1 MARRARAGEDTLTRL
16 LVATHVIAGII
27 AVIAGAS
34 AMLSAKGGARH
45 RLGGL
50 VFCFALTVLVAT
62 GTSLA
67 AIDWPGR
74 WHLFLMGAV
83 AYALAAFGFAARLI
97 RWRGWTSAH
106 IIGMG
111 GAYIAMLTAFY
122 VDNGPRLPLWRLLPP
137 IAFWFV
143 PSIVGLP
150 LVVRALYRH
159 RSHSSHLIAAALIVA
174 GGLTACGDGDSRQ
187 QPPNGDFA
195 LQPGEAE
202 LESFSRQKLYIEVG
216 PWRVAYIDEGQGAPV
231 MLLHGCPFHSFQWRD
246 LIPQLRGTYRVV
258 APDLLGLGDTQVRLS
273 DDYRLP
279 KDVEMVVGIMD
290 ALGIPSADFI
300 ASDHGAATVQLLMR
314 DHPERIR
321 RAVITNAE
329 AYDQWPSKP
338 ERPYLQW
345 VVSPWLG
352 PLFRIALGYTWVQRE
367 VFGVAVHRPEAF
379 SDEVL
384 YAYTRALIATPARW
398 ERLQRFFRWQLD
410 PEHNLETM
418 RAVDGM
424 RRFEK
429 PVLILWGR
437 RDTNF
442 GPAIAERLASDIP
455 GVVGVEYLE
464 ESAHMPFQEEPERY
478 GQAVLR
484 FLGERPEVLEQRR
497 LAYRATRVSAD
508 RQPSQ

>member
-1 MARRARAGEDTLTRL
+1 MTRPI
-16 LVATHVIAGII
+16 VTTHVLAGVI
-27 AVIAGAS
+27 AVVAGAS
-34 AMLSAKGGARH
+34 AMLSTKGGARH
-45 RLGGL
+45 RLGGV
-50 VFCFALTVLVAT
+50 VFCLALTVLVAT
-62 GTSLA
+62 GTALA

-83 AYALAAFGFAARLI
+83 AYALAVFGYAARLI

-137 IAFWFV
+137 IVLWFV
-143 PSIVGLP
+143 PSVVGVP
-150 LVVRALYRH
+150 LLVRALRRNASPT
-159 RSHSSHLIAAALIVA
+159 RSASHLRHLIAAALVLASPLA
-174 GGLTACGDGDSRQ
+174 GCSDSRR
-187 QPPNGDFA
+187 QPSDADFA

-202 LESFSRQKLYIEVG
+202 LEAFSRHKLYVDVER
-216 PWRVAYIDEGQGAPV
+216 WRVAYIDEGQGAPV
-231 MLLHGCPFHSFQWRD
+231 VLLHGCPFHSFQWRD
-246 LIPQLRGTYRVV
+246 LIPRLRGTYRVL

-279 KDVEMVVGIMD
+279 KDVEMVIGFMD
-290 ALGIPSADFI
+290 ALGIATADFV

-321 RAVITNAE
+321 RAVLTNAE

-338 ERPYLQW
+338 ERPYLEL
-345 VVSPWLG
+345 VVNPWLG
-352 PLFRIALGYTWVQRE
+352 PLFRTALGYTWVQRE
-367 VFGVAVHRPEAF
+367 VFGVAVHRSEAF

-384 YAYTRALIATPARW
+384 YAYTRALIATPGRW
-398 ERLQRFFRWQLD
+398 RRLQRFFRWQLD
-410 PEHNLETM
+410 PEHNRETM
-418 RAVDGM
+418 NAVDGM

-429 PVLILWGR
+429 PTLILWGR

-484 FLGERPEVLEQRR
+484 FLGAPSEVLEHER
-497 LAYRATRVSAD
+497 LEYRAKRESPD
-508 RQPSQ
+508 